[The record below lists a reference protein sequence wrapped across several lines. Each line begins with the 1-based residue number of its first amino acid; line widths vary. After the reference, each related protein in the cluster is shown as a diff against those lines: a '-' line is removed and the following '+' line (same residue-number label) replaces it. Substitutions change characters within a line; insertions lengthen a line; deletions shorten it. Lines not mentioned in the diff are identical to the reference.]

1 MGYLEGKGIAPE
13 PVEFEGDGPARH
25 VLNVSGG
32 KDSSALALLMA
43 GRVKGL
49 EHFRIEN
56 VEYVFADT
64 QKELPETYEYLSRLE
79 AEVGSKIIRLNAKAG
94 FDHWHKVFN
103 GYLPSPRNRWCT
115 KLLKLKPFEA
125 HVGDDNVVS
134 YVGLRA
140 DEDRIGYL
148 SKKPNIKTRYPL
160 KEAGIDYD
168 GVIQILEDSG
178 LGLPT
183 FMKWGRTNS
192 GCTFC
197 FFQTP
202 YEWVKLLENY
212 PEYFEEAMKYE
223 TFDENDPNKQFTWI
237 ANYPL
242 SKLLDPTEQER
253 ILEQGIRAL
262 PPKADGKLMS
272 VFTGKSNKSHDAC
285 LMCQK

>member
-1 MGYLEGKGIAPE
+1 MT
-13 PVEFEGDGPARH
+13 PVSLHFDDGRSVRH

-32 KDSSALALLMA
+32 KDSSAMALLMA

-49 EHFRIEN
+49 EHFRHPG
-56 VEYVFADT
+56 VEYVFCDT
-64 QKELPETYEYLSRLE
+64 QKELPETYEYLARLE
-79 AEVGSKIIRLNAKAG
+79 AELGSKIIHLNAKAG

-103 GYLPSPRNRWCT
+103 GYLPSPQNRWCT
-115 KLLKLKPFEA
+115 KMLKLKPFEA
-125 HVGDDNVVS
+125 HVGSDNVIS

-140 DEDRIGYL
+140 DEDRIGYI
-148 SKKPNIKTRYPL
+148 SKKPNIQTRYPL
-160 KEAGIDYD
+160 KEAGIDYA

-202 YEWVKLLENY
+202 FEWAKLLETY
-212 PEYFEEAMKYE
+212 PEYFKEAMEYE
-223 TFDENDPNKQFTWI
+223 TIDPSDPNKMFTWMEG
-237 ANYPL
+237 APL
-242 SKLLDPTEQER
+242 SSLLDPQER
-253 ILEQGIRAL
+253 NRVLLAGIREA
-262 PPKADGKLMS
+262 PSKSDGKLMS
-272 VFTGKSNKSHDAC
+272 VFSRKAGSKSEAC

>member
-1 MGYLEGKGIAPE
+1 MKPLT
-13 PVEFEGDGPARH
+13 VEFSDKRPVRH

-43 GRVKGL
+43 GRIKEL
-49 EHFRIEN
+49 EHFRHDGM
-56 VEYVFADT
+56 EYVFCDT
-64 QKELPETYEYLSRLE
+64 QKELPETYDYLARLE
-79 AEVGSKIIRLNAKAG
+79 AELGSKIIRLNAKAG
-94 FDHWHKVFN
+94 FDHWHKVFK
-103 GYLPSPRNRWCT
+103 GYLPSPQNRWCT

-140 DEDRIGYL
+140 DEDRVGYI

-160 KEAGIDYD
+160 REAGIDYA
-168 GVIQILEDSG
+168 GVIRILEDSG

-202 YEWVKLLENY
+202 FEWAKLLETY
-212 PEYFEEAMKYE
+212 PEYFKEAMDYE
-223 TFDENDPNKQFTWI
+223 TIDENDPNKKFTWMEG
-237 ANYPL
+237 APL
-242 SKLLDPTEQER
+242 SSLLDPKER
-253 ILEQGIRAL
+253 DRVLQAGIREI
-262 PPKADGKLMS
+262 PTKSDGKLSS
-272 VFTGKSNKSHDAC
+272 VFGSQTPSYAQSC

>member
-1 MGYLEGKGIAPE
+1 MPRSKPTISSSSSENT
-13 PVEFEGDGPARH
+13 RH

-49 EHFRIEN
+49 EHFKHEGM
-56 VEYVFADT
+56 EYVFCDT

-79 AEVGSKIIRLNAKAG
+79 AELGSKIIHLNAKAG
-94 FDHWHKVFN
+94 FDHWHKLFG
-103 GYLPSPRNRWCT
+103 GYLPSPQNRWCT
-115 KLLKLKPFEA
+115 KYLKLKPFES

-140 DEDRIGYL
+140 DEDRIGYI
-148 SKKPNIKTRYPL
+148 SKKPNISTRYPL
-160 KEAGIDYD
+160 KEAGIDYA

-183 FMKWGRTNS
+183 FMEWGRTNS

-202 YEWVKLLENY
+202 YEWAKLHDHY
-212 PEYFEEAMKYE
+212 PEYFEEAMEYE
-223 TFDENDPNKQFTWI
+223 TIDPTNPNKQFTWMEG
-237 ANYPL
+237 APL
-242 SKLLDPTEQER
+242 SSLLDPKKRQKV
-253 ILEQGIRAL
+253 LEAGIRESTSK
-262 PPKADGKLMS
+262 PDGRLS
-272 VFTGKSNKSHDAC
+272 SIFGVNQSNQPESC

>member
-1 MGYLEGKGIAPE
+1 MTPLSIEFSNGL
-13 PVEFEGDGPARH
+13 PVRH

-49 EHFRIEN
+49 EHFRHDGM
-56 VEYVFADT
+56 EYVFCDT
-64 QKELPETYEYLSRLE
+64 QKELPETYEYLARLE
-79 AEVGSKIIRLNAKAG
+79 AELGSKIIRLNAKAG
-94 FDHWHKVFN
+94 FDHWHKVFG
-103 GYLPSPRNRWCT
+103 GYLPSPQNRWCT
-115 KLLKLKPFEA
+115 KMLKLKPFEA

-140 DEDRIGYL
+140 DEDRVGYI
-148 SKKPNIKTRYPL
+148 SRKPNIKTRYPL

-168 GVIQILEDSG
+168 GVIRILEDSG

-202 YEWVKLLENY
+202 FEWAKLLEHY
-212 PEYFEEAMKYE
+212 PDRFKEAMDYE
-223 TFDENDPNKQFTWI
+223 TIDPSDPNKQFTWMEG
-237 ANYPL
+237 APL
-242 SKLLDPTEQER
+242 SSLLDSAER
-253 ILEQGIRAL
+253 ERVLQAGIREAT
-262 PPKADGKLMS
+262 PKANSKLTA
-272 VFTGKSNKSHDAC
+272 VFGLSSERKTEAC

>member
-1 MGYLEGKGIAPE
+1 MTPKSITFDDGR
-13 PVEFEGDGPARH
+13 PVRH

-49 EHFRIEN
+49 EQFKHEGM
-56 VEYVFADT
+56 EYVFCDT
-64 QKELPETYEYLSRLE
+64 QKELPETYEYLARLE
-79 AEVGSKIIRLNAKAG
+79 AELGSKIIHLNAKAG
-94 FDHWHKVFN
+94 FDHWIKVFG
-103 GYLPSPRNRWCT
+103 GYLPSPQNRWCT
-115 KLLKLKPFEA
+115 KMLKLKPFET
-125 HVGDDNVVS
+125 HVGEDNVVS

-140 DEDRIGYL
+140 DEDRLGYI

-160 KEAGIDYD
+160 REAGIDYS

-183 FMKWGRTNS
+183 FMEWGRTNS

-202 YEWVKLLENY
+202 FEWVKLYETY
-212 PEYFEEAMKYE
+212 PEYFKEAMKYE
-223 TFDENDPNKQFTWI
+223 SIDDSDPNKQFTWI
-237 ANYPL
+237 EGM
-242 SKLLDPTEQER
+242 SITELLDPEKR
-253 ILEQGIRAL
+253 KAILEAGIRQA
-262 PPKADGKLMS
+262 PASKGTSLMS
-272 VFTGKSNKSHDAC
+272 AFGVGSQAGQEAC

>member
-1 MGYLEGKGIAPE
+1 MGSTQQENLSKSPTEQSGKPG
-13 PVEFEGDGPARH
+13 ARH

-56 VEYVFADT
+56 VEYVFCDT
-64 QKELPETYEYLSRLE
+64 QKELPETYEYLARLE
-79 AEVGSKIIRLNAKAG
+79 AELGSKIIYLNAKAG

-103 GYLPSPRNRWCT
+103 GYLPSPQNRWCT
-115 KLLKLKPFEA
+115 KVLKLKPFEA
-125 HVGDDNVVS
+125 HVGSDEVVS

-148 SKKPNIKTRYPL
+148 SKKPNITTRYPL

-168 GVIQILEDSG
+168 GVIRILEDSG

-202 YEWVKLLENY
+202 YEWVKLLHNY
-212 PEYFEEAMKYE
+212 PEYFEEAMGYE
-223 TFDENDPNKQFTWI
+223 TFDPEDPNKQFSWI
-237 ANYPL
+237 PDYPL
-242 SKLLDPTEQER
+242 SKLLDPEEQER
-253 ILEQGIRAL
+253 ILNQGIRAA
-262 PPKADGKLMS
+262 PTKSDGRLMS
-272 VFTGKSNKSHDAC
+272 VFTGNNNARQDAC

>member
-1 MGYLEGKGIAPE
+1 MK
-13 PVEFEGDGPARH
+13 PVSLQFDDGRPIRH

-32 KDSSALALLMA
+32 KDSSAMALLMA

-49 EHFRIEN
+49 EQFRHDGM
-56 VEYVFADT
+56 EYVFCDT
-64 QKELPETYEYLSRLE
+64 QKELPETYEYLARLE
-79 AEVGSKIIRLNAKAG
+79 AELGSKIIRLNAKAG

-103 GYLPSPRNRWCT
+103 GYLPSPQNRWCT

-125 HVGDDNVVS
+125 HVGTDNVIS

-140 DEDRIGYL
+140 DEDRIGYI

-160 KEAGIDYD
+160 KEAGIDYE
-168 GVIQILEDSG
+168 GVIRILEDSG

-202 YEWVKLLENY
+202 YEWAKLLETY
-212 PEYFEEAMKYE
+212 PGYFKEAMDYE
-223 TFDENDPNKQFTWI
+223 TIDPKDPNKQFTWMEG
-237 ANYPL
+237 APL
-242 SKLLDPTEQER
+242 SSLLDRDER
-253 ILEQGIRAL
+253 ARVIDAGIRETT
-262 PPKADGKLMS
+262 PKSDGKLAS
-272 VFTGKSNKSHDAC
+272 VFGMRTGSKSVAC

>member
-1 MGYLEGKGIAPE
+1 MT
-13 PVEFEGDGPARH
+13 PVSIEFGNDRPVRH

-32 KDSSALALLMA
+32 KDSSALALLIA

-49 EHFRIEN
+49 EHFRHDG
-56 VEYVFADT
+56 VEYVFCDT
-64 QKELPETYEYLSRLE
+64 QKELPETYEYLARLE
-79 AEVGSKIIRLNAKAG
+79 AELGSKIIRLNAKAG
-94 FDHWHKVFN
+94 FDHWHKVFG
-103 GYLPSPRNRWCT
+103 GYLPSPQNRWCT
-115 KLLKLKPFEA
+115 KMLKLKPFEA

-140 DEDRIGYL
+140 DEDRVGYI
-148 SKKPNIKTRYPL
+148 SRKPNIQTRYPL

-168 GVIQILEDSG
+168 GVIRILEDSG

-202 YEWVKLLENY
+202 YEWAKLLENY
-212 PEYFEEAMKYE
+212 PAYFEEAMAYE
-223 TFDENDPNKQFTWI
+223 TLDPSDPNKQFTWMEGV
-237 ANYPL
+237 PL
-242 SKLLDPTEQER
+242 RSLLDPQER
-253 ILEQGIRAL
+253 ERVLLAGIRET
-262 PPKADGKLMS
+262 PSKPDVKLSS
-272 VFTGKSNKSHDAC
+272 VFGVTRSGRKEAC

>member
-1 MGYLEGKGIAPE
+1 MTPE
-13 PVEFEGDGPARH
+13 NVTFENDGPVRH

-43 GRVKGL
+43 GRVKGKEEFQL
-49 EHFRIEN
+49 DGM
-56 VEYVFADT
+56 EYVFCDT
-64 QKELPETYEYLSRLE
+64 QKELPETYEYLARLE
-79 AEVGSKIIRLNAKAG
+79 AELGSKIIRLNAKAG
-94 FDHWHKVFN
+94 FDHWHKVFG
-103 GYLPSPRNRWCT
+103 GYLPSPQNRWCT
-115 KLLKLKPFEA
+115 KQLKLKPFEA
-125 HVGDDNVVS
+125 HVGEDNVVS

-140 DEDRIGYL
+140 DEDRIGYI

-202 YEWVKLLENY
+202 YEWAKLLETY
-212 PEYFEEAMKYE
+212 PEYFKEAMEYE
-223 TFDENDPNKQFTWI
+223 TVDPDDPNKQFTWME
-237 ANYPL
+237 NSPL
-242 SKLLDPTEQER
+242 SSLLDPVER
-253 ILEQGIRAL
+253 KRVLDAGIRETTQ
-262 PPKADGKLMS
+262 KGDGKLAS
-272 VFTGKSNKSHDAC
+272 VFGLNSHSKPAAC

>member
-1 MGYLEGKGIAPE
+1 MTPISI
-13 PVEFEGDGPARH
+13 EFENGQPVRH

-32 KDSSALALLMA
+32 KDSSALSLLMA

-49 EHFRIEN
+49 EHFRHDGM
-56 VEYVFADT
+56 EYVFCDT
-64 QKELPETYEYLSRLE
+64 QKELPETYEYLARLE
-79 AEVGSKIIRLNAKAG
+79 AELGSKIIRLNAKAG
-94 FDHWHKVFN
+94 FDHWHKLFN
-103 GYLPSPRNRWCT
+103 GYLPSPQNRWCT
-115 KLLKLKPFEA
+115 KYLKLKPFEA

-140 DEDRIGYL
+140 DEDRIGYIT
-148 SKKPNIKTRYPL
+148 KKPNIKTRYPL
-160 KEAGIDYD
+160 KEAGIDYN

-202 YEWVKLLENY
+202 FEWVKLFETY
-212 PEYFEEAMKYE
+212 PEYFEAAMAYE
-223 TFDENDPNKQFTWI
+223 TIDDNDPNKQFTWMEG
-237 ANYPL
+237 ASL
-242 SKLLDPTEQER
+242 KTLLNPKERER
-253 ILEQGIRAL
+253 ILEAGIREKPAS
-262 PPKADGKLMS
+262 PDGKLS
-272 VFTGKSNKSHDAC
+272 TVFGAAPNTRAKAC

>member
-1 MGYLEGKGIAPE
+1 MGYPEGKEIAPE
-13 PVEFEGDGPARH
+13 PIEFEGDGPFRH

-115 KLLKLKPFEA
+115 KMLKLKPFEA

-160 KEAGIDYD
+160 KEAGIDYN

-202 YEWVKLLENY
+202 YEWVKLLKNY
-212 PEYFEEAMKYE
+212 PEYFKEAMDYE
-223 TFDENDPNKQFTWI
+223 TFDANDPNKQFTWI
-237 ANYPL
+237 ADYPL
-242 SKLLDPTEQER
+242 SKLLDPKEQKR

-272 VFTGKSNKSHDAC
+272 VFTGNNNARHDAC

>member
-1 MGYLEGKGIAPE
+1 MSPISIEFGNDR
-13 PVEFEGDGPARH
+13 PVRH

-32 KDSSALALLMA
+32 KDSSALALLIA

-49 EHFRIEN
+49 EHFRHDG
-56 VEYVFADT
+56 VEYVFCDT
-64 QKELPETYEYLSRLE
+64 QKELPETYEYLARLE
-79 AEVGSKIIRLNAKAG
+79 AELGSKIIRLNAKAG

-103 GYLPSPRNRWCT
+103 GYLPSPQNRWCT
-115 KLLKLKPFEA
+115 KMLKLKPFEA

-140 DEDRIGYL
+140 DEDRVGYI
-148 SKKPNIKTRYPL
+148 SRKPNIKTRYPL

-168 GVIQILEDSG
+168 GVIRILEDSG

-202 YEWVKLLENY
+202 YEWAKLLENY
-212 PEYFEEAMKYE
+212 PDYFKEAMDYE
-223 TFDENDPNKQFTWI
+223 TVDPGDPNKQFTWMEG
-237 ANYPL
+237 APL
-242 SKLLDPTEQER
+242 SSLLDPTER
-253 ILEQGIRAL
+253 KRVIDAGIREII
-262 PPKADGKLMS
+262 PKADAKLAS
-272 VFTGKSNKSHDAC
+272 IFGLGAHVGREAC